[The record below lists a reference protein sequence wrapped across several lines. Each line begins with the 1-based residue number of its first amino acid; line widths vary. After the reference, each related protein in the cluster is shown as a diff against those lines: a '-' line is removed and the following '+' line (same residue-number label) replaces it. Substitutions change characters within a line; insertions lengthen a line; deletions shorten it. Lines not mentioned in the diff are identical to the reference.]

1 MLTDNLLREYLE
13 SVCPDVHS
21 SRLSAL
27 LDVAS
32 ALKTSRNLSLTSMGR
47 RIKSQTSLKHR
58 VKKVDRLESNHHLH
72 AELSELYGGLSDFI
86 FQYIHHESRR
96 PIIVDLCYM
105 QDNRAIQML
114 SAEIPLKGRSIPV
127 YREIFSSGTLKGR
140 ASGFLSKLRGL
151 LAQDSS
157 VIIIMDA
164 GFGEDWLQAI
174 EQQGWDWI
182 LRIRKGKNIRL
193 MPEGA
198 WINLKTD
205 FPPIGTRAKSYAQA
219 SIMSRHAHACR
230 IVTKKKS
237 EQRTTSGYRKRP
249 SNYHVGNDTYRR
261 AAKEPWILAT
271 SLSSQ
276 DCSTPQI
283 VAYYSKRMQIE
294 ESFRDVKSH
303 RYGLGARYAKTTS
316 VERWGG

>member
-1 MLTDNLLREYLE
+1 
-13 SVCPDVHS
+13 
-21 SRLSAL
+21 
-27 LDVAS
+27 
-32 ALKTSRNLSLTSMGR
+32 
-47 RIKSQTSLKHR
+47 
-58 VKKVDRLESNHHLH
+58 
-72 AELSELYGGLSDFI
+72 
-86 FQYIHHESRR
+86 
-96 PIIVDLCYM
+96 M

-271 SLSSQ
+271 ILSSQ

-294 ESFRDVKSH
+294 ESFRDVKRH

-316 VERWGG
+316 VERWGVKMLLAAIVQVMLWLIGVLGHSQGFQKTFQVNTVKDKKIFSYFYLGKLIVEHQMLSDITIEHENLSKIIQDELERKW